1 MTSSTSQR
9 GSSTKSQPQRVV
21 DSIQARILDG
31 TLRPG
36 DRIPPEPNLMRE
48 FEVSRTVIREA
59 MSSLQASGL
68 VKTRHGIGTFV
79 LERAASGPLLA
90 PLPAEVHI
98 KQTLAMLELRISLES
113 EAAHLA
119 ALRRTPTQLQAMQR
133 ALEDY
138 RAHWATGLSTIEDD
152 YRFHAE
158 VAAATDN
165 QYFQEVLSSLGS
177 ATLRSHN
184 TQADP
189 ATSAP
194 EVSGQFGAP
203 LPILSDGKEVVQR
216 EHEAIY
222 EAILR
227 QDAASAKAAML
238 MHLSNSRERLRRK
251 IDLP

>member
-1 MTSSTSQR
+1 MTSSTPQR
-9 GSSTKSQPQRVV
+9 GTPAKSQPQRVV
-21 DSIQARILDG
+21 DSIQARILNG
-31 TLRPG
+31 TLQPG

-79 LERAASGPLLA
+79 LERSASAPLLA
-90 PLPAEVHI
+90 PLPPEVHI

-119 ALRRTPTQLQAMQR
+119 ALRRTPAQLQAMQH

-138 RAHWATGLSTIEDD
+138 RSHWAAGQSTIEDD

-177 ATLRSHN
+177 ATLRSH
-184 TQADP
+184 TQNDP
-189 ATSAP
+189 SASSTD
-194 EVSGQFGAP
+194 VARQFGEA
-203 LPILSDGKEVVQR
+203 LPILSGGKEVVQR

-227 QDAASAKAAML
+227 QDAATAKAAML

-251 IDLP
+251 IDTQ

>member
-1 MTSSTSQR
+1 MTSSTPQR
-9 GSSTKSQPQRVV
+9 GSPTKSQPQRVV
-21 DSIQARILDG
+21 DSLQARILSG
-31 TLRPG
+31 ALQPG

-79 LERAASGPLLA
+79 LPRTPSGPLLS
-90 PLPAEVHI
+90 PMPAEVHI

-119 ALRRTPTQLQAMQR
+119 ALRRTSEQLHTMQR
-133 ALEDY
+133 ALVDY
-138 RAHWATGLSTIEDD
+138 RTHWAAGLSTIEDD

-165 QYFQEVLSSLGS
+165 QYFQEVLSNLGS
-177 ATLRSHN
+177 ATLRSHTN
-184 TQADP
+184 TSPNND
-189 ATSAP
+189 ATPDVA
-194 EVSGQFGAP
+194 GQFGEP
-203 LPILSDGKEVVQR
+203 LAILSDGKEVVQR

-222 EAILR
+222 NAILR
-227 QDAASAKAAML
+227 QDAASAKAAMH
-238 MHLSNSRERLRRK
+238 MHLSNSRERLRQK
-251 IDLP
+251 IDL